1 MSLLPVFIFLFFI
14 GIFLAFLLFFLNI
27 TKTINWKKSLL
38 LLVGYGLFSSFILIV
53 VFLSSIDFSNENQE
67 TITKKEIP
75 NVNQER
81 CSCTW
86 STLQLRKND
95 YASEHRP
102 MAQKFSKK
110 RFILNDKV
118 ENKLLQKGYLVTVP
132 ENDGYW
138 IEDLQQSRTLLTP
151 KAKKRLEELG
161 TRFRAKIS
169 LESERMS
176 YFVVNSMTRTE
187 DQQQAVRNS
196 NPNAATPGKSTHSY
210 GVAFDINLVRSR
222 AKNCNYGIL
231 ALQEVLSEMQKEG
244 KILLCA
250 ESKCIHVTVCR

>member
-1 MSLLPVFIFLFFI
+1 MSLVSVFIFLFLI
-14 GIFLAFLLFFLNI
+14 GIILAFLLFILNI

-38 LLVGYGLFSSFILIV
+38 LLSGYAIFSSFILIV
-53 VFLSSIDFSNENQE
+53 IFLSRYDFSDEDQE
-67 TITKKEIP
+67 TIRNQEIP

-86 STLQLRKND
+86 STLILKKND

-102 MAQKFSKK
+102 MAQRFSKN
-110 RFILNDKV
+110 RFILNDKM
-118 ENKLLQKGYLVTVP
+118 ENKLIQKGYLVTVL
-132 ENDGYW
+132 ENNGYW
-138 IEDLQQSRTLLTP
+138 IEDLKQSRTLLTP
-151 KAKKRLEELG
+151 KAKERLDELG
-161 TRFRAKIS
+161 LRFRAKIS
-169 LESERMS
+169 IESERMS

-187 DQQQAVRNS
+187 DQQQGVRNS
-196 NPNAATPGKSTHSY
+196 NPNAATPGKSTHSF

-222 AKNCNYGIL
+222 AKNCNYGIQ